1 MYDLSLLY
9 GPMYGTAGFGVAAV
23 LTLPGTDGAV
33 IELRAID
40 KTAGIVTGSSGGRF
54 NAEVETISPAAAV
67 RAGDIANIDK
77 ADLHGA
83 TLEMNGKTW
92 TVENHAFRPSPN
104 GEVDGEILL
113 ILTEAR

>member
-1 MYDLSLLY
+1 MSIWDVHYDALY
-9 GPMYGTAGFGVAAV
+9 ASPLAVDAV
-23 LTLPGTDGAV
+23 LTVDCGEVPIA
-33 IELRAID
+33 IRAID

-67 RAGDIANIDK
+67 RAGDLANIDK

-83 TLEMNGKTW
+83 LLEMNGKTW
-92 TVENHAFRPSPN
+92 TVENHTFRPSPT
-104 GEVDGEILL
+104 GEGAGEILL

>member
-1 MYDLSLLY
+1 MSIWDVHYDALY
-9 GPMYGTAGFGVAAV
+9 ASPLAVDAV
-23 LTLPGTDGAV
+23 LTVDCGEVP

-40 KTAGIVTGSSGGRF
+40 KTAGIVTGGGGGRF

-67 RAGDIANIDK
+67 RAGDLADIDP

-83 TLEMNGKTW
+83 ELMLNGKTW
-92 TVENHAFRPSPN
+92 RVENSKPLPAPT
-104 GEVDGEILL
+104 GEIAGEILL